1 MRLTKSNPAFDRMME
16 EARHDDD
23 LLDQR
28 YAEELFCNSQ
38 KGRMP
43 PVEKLPLEEKPTAAN
58 VAQQPKQ

>member
-1 MRLTKSNPAFDRMME
+1 MSWTKNSPNFDRMME